1 MFRNKV
7 ALGSQIGLFTSVLIL
22 ITNFFLRSYFV
33 KVYGAD
39 LTGYYLLVV
48 QLMGVLNLAELGIS
62 TALTYI
68 LFKPLHRKEN
78 SELRQLYFIIKK
90 IYHFIALGILVI
102 GLLFFLLL
110 NSIVNASI
118 SPENLYI
125 TWGVFV
131 ISTSLSYLYSAQ
143 SVILTAD
150 QNVYLVKL
158 ITGLTRSLAYILQIF
173 LMICGVSFW
182 IVCAIELLSNVI
194 QLILFNRL
202 TLKKYPQLVKL
213 DITDTIN
220 KENIISV
227 KSKIK

>member
-1 MFRNKV
+1 V
-7 ALGSQIGLFTSVLIL
+7 
-22 ITNFFLRSYFV
+22 
-33 KVYGAD
+33 
-39 LTGYYLLVV
+39 
-48 QLMGVLNLAELGIS
+48 IS
-62 TALTYI
+62 TSLSYLYSAQSVILTYI

-158 ITGLTRSLAYILQIF
+158 ITGL
-173 LMICGVSFW
+173 
-182 IVCAIELLSNVI
+182 
-194 QLILFNRL
+194 
-202 TLKKYPQLVKL
+202 
-213 DITDTIN
+213 
-220 KENIISV
+220 
-227 KSKIK
+227 

>member
-1 MFRNKV
+1 
-7 ALGSQIGLFTSVLIL
+7 
-22 ITNFFLRSYFV
+22 
-33 KVYGAD
+33 
-39 LTGYYLLVV
+39 
-48 QLMGVLNLAELGIS
+48 
-62 TALTYI
+62 
-68 LFKPLHRKEN
+68 
-78 SELRQLYFIIKK
+78 
-90 IYHFIALGILVI
+90 ALGILVI

-202 TLKKYPQLVKL
+202 TLKKYP
-213 DITDTIN
+213 
-220 KENIISV
+220 
-227 KSKIK
+227 

>member
-33 KVYGAD
+33 KVYGSD

-118 SPENLYI
+118 
-125 TWGVFV
+125 
-131 ISTSLSYLYSAQ
+131 
-143 SVILTAD
+143 
-150 QNVYLVKL
+150 
-158 ITGLTRSLAYILQIF
+158 
-173 LMICGVSFW
+173 
-182 IVCAIELLSNVI
+182 
-194 QLILFNRL
+194 
-202 TLKKYPQLVKL
+202 
-213 DITDTIN
+213 
-220 KENIISV
+220 
-227 KSKIK
+227 

>member
-158 ITGLTRSLAYILQIF
+158 ITGLTRSLAYILQI
-173 LMICGVSFW
+173 
-182 IVCAIELLSNVI
+182 
-194 QLILFNRL
+194 
-202 TLKKYPQLVKL
+202 
-213 DITDTIN
+213 
-220 KENIISV
+220 
-227 KSKIK
+227 